1 MIRNIVFDMGMVL
14 LEYDPVKVCWEYTD
28 NPEDVEWMRR
38 ELFDSKEWSLLDEGT
53 LTDAQA
59 LERVQKRLPNEH
71 LRWLAKES
79 LEHWHE
85 YNIWAKPGMGE
96 LVKELKEK
104 GLIDGIGMQSHLD
117 VGFPNASTYRKAI
130 DKFASTGLD
139 IQVTE
144 LDITT
149 SDTSEAGLEKQA
161 QLYSDIFDIYTD
173 YADSISAVV
182 VWGVTDDQSWRAT
195 RVPLLFDENF
205 QAKPAYYSIVD
216 NVEPKVTT
224 TTTTEITTDTTPS
237 ETTTTTETTF
247 WLGDVNLDGRVNV
260 QDVVLLQKY
269 LIRKETLTAEQ
280 AKPADSNSDGVI
292 NVIDLS
298 RLKKWILSV
307 D

>member
-104 GLIDGIGMQSHLD
+104 GCGIYLCSNCSVRLRVFERGAGETLACGTGACAAVAAGIRLGLLD
-117 VGFPNASTYRKAI
+117 AQVDVQTRG
-130 DKFASTGLD
+130 GLLT
-139 IQVTE
+139 IAWSGQE
-144 LDITT
+144 
-149 SDTSEAGLEKQA
+149 
-161 QLYSDIFDIYTD
+161 
-173 YADSISAVV
+173 ADSVFMT
-182 VWGVTDDQSWRAT
+182 GPAT
-195 RVPLLFDENF
+195 SVFEGQIELP
-205 QAKPAYYSIVD
+205 
-216 NVEPKVTT
+216 
-224 TTTTEITTDTTPS
+224 DTP
-237 ETTTTTETTF
+237 
-247 WLGDVNLDGRVNV
+247 
-260 QDVVLLQKY
+260 
-269 LIRKETLTAEQ
+269 
-280 AKPADSNSDGVI
+280 
-292 NVIDLS
+292 
-298 RLKKWILSV
+298 
-307 D
+307 

>member
-104 GLIDGIGMQSHLD
+104 GCGIYLCSNCSVRLRVFEQEIPGIEYLMARLSQRRRSWRSRIRRSMRDCLKNFISKRKNAFSSMTVRITSIARRAAAWMDTVLRTGMWR
-117 VGFPNASTYRKAI
+117 GCGRTWRRWKYYRKA
-130 DKFASTGLD
+130 
-139 IQVTE
+139 
-144 LDITT
+144 
-149 SDTSEAGLEKQA
+149 
-161 QLYSDIFDIYTD
+161 
-173 YADSISAVV
+173 
-182 VWGVTDDQSWRAT
+182 
-195 RVPLLFDENF
+195 
-205 QAKPAYYSIVD
+205 
-216 NVEPKVTT
+216 
-224 TTTTEITTDTTPS
+224 
-237 ETTTTTETTF
+237 
-247 WLGDVNLDGRVNV
+247 V
-260 QDVVLLQKY
+260 QGA
-269 LIRKETLTAEQ
+269 R
-280 AKPADSNSDGVI
+280 
-292 NVIDLS
+292 
-298 RLKKWILSV
+298 
-307 D
+307 

>member
-104 GLIDGIGMQSHLD
+104 KRAA
-117 VGFPNASTYRKAI
+117 ASTSARIVPCACVCSSRRFRALNILMARLSQRRRSWRSRIRRSMRDCLKNFISKRKNAFSSMTVRITSTARRAAAWMVTVLRTGMWRGCGRTWRRWKYYRKAVQ
-130 DKFASTGLD
+130 G
-139 IQVTE
+139 
-144 LDITT
+144 
-149 SDTSEAGLEKQA
+149 
-161 QLYSDIFDIYTD
+161 
-173 YADSISAVV
+173 
-182 VWGVTDDQSWRAT
+182 
-195 RVPLLFDENF
+195 
-205 QAKPAYYSIVD
+205 
-216 NVEPKVTT
+216 
-224 TTTTEITTDTTPS
+224 
-237 ETTTTTETTF
+237 
-247 WLGDVNLDGRVNV
+247 GR
-260 QDVVLLQKY
+260 
-269 LIRKETLTAEQ
+269 
-280 AKPADSNSDGVI
+280 
-292 NVIDLS
+292 
-298 RLKKWILSV
+298 
-307 D
+307 